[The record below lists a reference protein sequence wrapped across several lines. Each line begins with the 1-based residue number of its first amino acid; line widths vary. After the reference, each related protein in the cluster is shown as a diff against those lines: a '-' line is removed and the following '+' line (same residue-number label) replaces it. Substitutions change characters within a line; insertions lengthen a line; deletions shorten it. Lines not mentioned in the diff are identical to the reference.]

1 MALSNWV
8 YHRWGIMPKLI
19 VVILTLVFTNIAAA
33 ENKKDITIATYNSPP
48 HQYIDDNMF
57 KGENISTLRCIF
69 NKLNFDLTFIEF
81 PLARALIELDKNTLD
96 GVMPVGNYYASNS
109 RVTAPTSIEKW
120 YWLTNF
126 QQETPSDFE
135 RQVIGAVRG
144 GTVHEWLTRN
154 GYEVK
159 TLVNTK
165 RQLLSMFIAG
175 RVDAIIIDNSDTF
188 RDIEFHRAIESIEHY
203 LRFIK
208 FEPHRVIFS
217 NAAQL
222 EYPNLISEFNENIKG
237 CYPVSLTLDQSEK
250 SIVEHYANGVEGKM
264 ISFLKANAIDYTL
277 ADKISSKDA
286 DVVNAQWKLASN
298 NKSGHLYDTVL
309 KSRLSELLQR
319 IQENANGDIFEIMAI
334 DQNGFTIAASQI
346 TTDLY
351 QGDEAKFKKTF
362 LGQEN
367 TIFVDD
373 IVFDESTKQ
382 FQSQVSFTLPNK
394 LSSIAVITV
403 GINIEKA
410 LSDNTKSIGFDN
422 H

>member
-1 MALSNWV
+1 MVLNHQF
-8 YHRWGIMPKLI
+8 YHIWEVMPKLI
-19 VVILTLVFTNIAAA
+19 VAVIITFVFTSIAAA
-33 ENKKDITIATYNSPP
+33 ESKKDITIATYNSPP

-57 KGENISTLRCIF
+57 KGENINTLRCIF
-69 NKLNFDLTFIEF
+69 NKLNFNLTFIEF

-96 GVMPVGNYYASNS
+96 GVMPVGNNYAFNY

-126 QQETPSDFE
+126 KQEEPRDFG
-135 RQVIGAVRG
+135 QKVIGAVRG

-154 GYEVK
+154 GYDVSA
-159 TLVNTK
+159 LLNTK
-165 RQLLSMFIAG
+165 WQVLNMFIAG
-175 RVDAIIIDNSDTF
+175 RVDAIIIDNSDSY

-208 FEPHRVIFS
+208 FEPHRLIFS
-217 NAAQL
+217 NAAQSK
-222 EYPNLISEFNENIKG
+222 YPNLINEFNENIKG
-237 CYPVSLTLDQSEK
+237 CYPISLTLDQSEK
-250 SIVEHYANGVEGKM
+250 SVVELYANGVEAKM
-264 ISFLKANAIDYTL
+264 ISFLKSYAIDYTL
-277 ADKISSKDA
+277 EDKISSKEA
-286 DVVNAQWKLASN
+286 DVVNAQWKLESS
-298 NKSGHLYDTVL
+298 NKSGLLYNTVL
-309 KSRLSELLQR
+309 KSRLSGLLQR
-319 IQENANGDIFEIMAI
+319 IQENANGDISEIMAI
-334 DQNGFTIAASQI
+334 DKNGFTIAASQI

-362 LGQEN
+362 LDQGY

-382 FQSQVSFTLPNK
+382 FQSQVSFTLPRE

-410 LSDNTKSIGFDN
+410 LSHNTNSIYP
-422 H
+422 